1 LDQRRL
7 DPGNKWEISTNA
19 WNMERG
25 CELLRGQQVE
35 AVAEKSLS
43 QLNGRWEPA
52 DLREPKEA
60 SGSKS
65 TGYGRG

>member
-1 LDQRRL
+1 
-7 DPGNKWEISTNA
+7 
-19 WNMERG
+19 M
-25 CELLRGQQVE
+25 E